1 MPHAT
6 HDHTTIAQDEAE
18 IRRVMK
24 AWSAALAAK
33 DVAKLL
39 ADYAPDAVL
48 YDAIPPYK
56 TEGVDNIRKV
66 WENCLPYF
74 PEHFASEHR
83 DVVIHVGG
91 DVGLVHGVHH
101 FVPTPPDHPCGQTWM
116 RISVGFRRIEGSW
129 KVVHEH
135 VSIPFN
141 PMDNH
146 AWFITN
152 PDVVDMP
159 DYSGGCQSS
168 SR

>member
-66 WENCLPYF
+66 
-74 PEHFASEHR
+74 
-83 DVVIHVGG
+83 
-91 DVGLVHGVHH
+91 
-101 FVPTPPDHPCGQTWM
+101 
-116 RISVGFRRIEGSW
+116 
-129 KVVHEH
+129 
-135 VSIPFN
+135 
-141 PMDNH
+141 
-146 AWFITN
+146 
-152 PDVVDMP
+152 
-159 DYSGGCQSS
+159 
-168 SR
+168 